1 MHRALRGFVLV
12 ACATALCASAQQQAA
27 SPQQPAGLETDWDIA
42 AVLNEISA
50 QAMRLLPLLD
60 HADSNSWVAKGAPE
74 AYARQLQGSKEQ
86 ARALSDAAK
95 ALARNP
101 EKLSAGL
108 ELFFRLQ
115 GLESML
121 GSVEEAMR
129 KYQSSADAAALV
141 ALAAENDINR
151 DRFQQ
156 YLVSLAAEREKEY
169 TVMDQ
174 EAQRCRGILTAPA
187 PKKK

>member
-1 MHRALRGFVLV
+1 MHRAVSSFILV
-12 ACATALCASAQQQAA
+12 ACATALCAPAQQAP

-42 AVLNEISA
+42 VVLNEMSA
-50 QAMRLLPLLD
+50 HAARLLPLLD
-60 HADSNSWVAKGAPE
+60 HADSNGWVAKGAPD

-86 ARALSDAAK
+86 VRALADGAK
-95 ALARNP
+95 ALAQNP
-101 EKLSAGL
+101 ERLSVGL
-108 ELFFRLQ
+108 ELFFRMR

-121 GSVEEAMR
+121 GSVEEALR
-129 KYQSSADAAALV
+129 KYQSPADAEALV
-141 ALAAENDINR
+141 ALSAENDANR

-156 YLVSLAAEREKEY
+156 YLVNLAAEREKEY

-187 PKKK
+187 PRKK